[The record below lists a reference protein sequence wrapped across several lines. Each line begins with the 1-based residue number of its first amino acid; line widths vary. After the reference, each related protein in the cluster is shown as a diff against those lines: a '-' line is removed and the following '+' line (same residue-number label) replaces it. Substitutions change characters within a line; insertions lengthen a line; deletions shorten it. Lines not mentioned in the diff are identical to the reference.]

1 MLSPN
6 LKTGMLGP
14 GAAASASSDVCCGN
28 KNIEEKHYP

>member
-14 GAAASASSDVCCGN
+14 GAAASASSDVFCGN
-28 KNIEEKHYP
+28 KNKEEKHHP